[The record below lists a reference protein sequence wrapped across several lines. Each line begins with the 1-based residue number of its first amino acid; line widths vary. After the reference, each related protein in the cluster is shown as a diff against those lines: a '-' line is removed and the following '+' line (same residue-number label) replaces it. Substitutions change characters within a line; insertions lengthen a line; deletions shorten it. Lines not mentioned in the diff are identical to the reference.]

1 MDETLRRAVQCY
13 KGKNWK
19 RIAEFFADRTDVQCL
34 HRWQKVLNPDL
45 VKGPW
50 TKEEDERIIQLVN
63 QYGAKK
69 WSVIAQNLPGRI
81 GKQCRERWHNHLN
94 PNIKRDAWTEE
105 EDLAL
110 IRAHFL
116 YGNKWAEI
124 AKCLPG
130 RTDNSIKNHWNSTM
144 KKRVDSGVF
153 NADDPISVALAATH
167 GHPDATLVGNPVQM
181 GVAAVS
187 SSSSLGVESSLSS
200 RIQKPVQVLSQNA
213 GVVGAE
219 AHHPTTS
226 LSMVIGG
233 SGGMQ
238 SSSLNRF
245 SAQALC
251 PNQVQKT
258 SCSVQTS
265 ATDGV
270 AFGGNCCPGKSDA
283 AVSAG
288 DDSEDAASVDGGL
301 KKPNNVR
308 KELLPNKVI
317 SRPPRPVPV
326 LRPGVKI
333 NNDHLSTAT
342 PAPPPPPVPP
352 PPPPPPPVPPPPV
365 PHVSSSALLPP
376 IPSCCGSAAP
386 ASSIALS
393 AVQIPQAPV
402 PTAMSLTGYL
412 HNGAGTISGMG
423 LPSIPM
429 AIPLPKSLPFSAS
442 SGYPTPSGGPSGS
455 GPLQMSATIPSM
467 GHSAVPS
474 QSTCFPSGMAP
485 SSIQGPYH
493 TVMTLHPTQGV
504 AQGQHQIMGSHHHH
518 HHHHHHHV
526 VVGPFASP
534 AGQQGIRA
542 LATSTGTSSDGLGM
556 VAMSMKSGTEF
567 PPRMAS
573 GGQSSM
579 SLGMAHSQGIDSSLG
594 YGMSRIGQLVSVP
607 QPQRAQDNFENGH
620 QAMTM
625 PAEVAV
631 VTSTGAEGPVSRLD
645 VSVSSAM
652 VPVEDQGSGEPSSTG
667 GQNDNHEACTDELL
681 RAASEVVTEYKY
693 MNILHSMPDGGCAE
707 LGDSNEDVLFYEPP
721 KLNPMD
727 LPFLEYDLSSPT
739 DVSRKAFSPLG
750 VSQMIMPAMC
760 SPLLYGAFSPFAGQS
775 PQSKL
780 RSAAQSFC
788 STPSIL
794 RKRRRKL
801 DVTGGNGEGQE
812 GNLLLLQ
819 YGESKKGVKAEDKQ
833 GTADIVEQTREK
845 EGEGTCGASSVPG
858 QSESPTTPDASSVSG
873 DLEESTG
880 KPAASVAPTVRP
892 VMVSPSYNYHNRD
905 AMLVKGKDGSFQYRQ
920 ITCRTPSK
928 GSSGTGGSGGGA
940 AGGSTGW
947 SNGNGNATV
956 KPGGEG
962 SGQEGSGDATNGG
975 GNSEGGARNAGGAVS
990 KAMCMAG
997 ALKDCGR
1004 QERNVKRP
1012 RSFGSE
1018 GWAKAKNAGED
1029 FQVRKKP
1036 DLGVLKN
1043 LPSAALSPKVAVLV
1057 EQRVNSQTVLPEVL
1071 LRGTTAA
1078 LQTDPP
1084 AGTGCAGASGGILT
1098 GPSAGVP
1105 CLSTVGAG
1113 PRVSKVVSPAT
1124 VSSTA
1129 MQRVGGT
1136 GVADGNSSETE
1147 GCRMPG
1153 NEWVYCA
1160 VTDAPITCS
1169 PTGNPPDIVASGT
1182 CLGSA
1187 AGNENNYTGSPS
1199 GIWKPW
1205 PSSDAAKDCATMK
1218 EGGANQL
1225 IASGAIGRTSFSE
1238 YPNIGLLLEEGN
1250 DALGI
1255 MRHLNEHASSA
1266 YSEAEDVLARTAR
1279 GDPSDRSVVEDG
1291 SPGSF
1296 KENQRGRSSSGFSSV
1311 SLNDCSSSYA
1321 GWLSPFGGL
1330 FSPDVYDIAIT
1341 PLKHSSAAD
1350 DSSNLLQPQPDPF
1363 SPSISWAAFATTA
1376 FAMTMCS
1383 GLWASRNL
1391 GNLME
1396 TALSPIDVLCRHS
1409 GWLLVKKEQRESE
1422 SRKTAIT
1429 ELRKMAH
1436 KGGRKNGVVG
1446 EKDGGWREAKEAE
1459 RGRRRAEEEERRGG
1473 EEGEEEEAV
1482 RAVGVLHSKSGSGKS
1497 VFCSEDCHCKHEG
1510 VALWDMELDLNCYRC
1525 QSV

>member
-1057 EQRVNSQTVLPEVL
+1057 EQRVNS
-1071 LRGTTAA
+1071 
-1078 LQTDPP
+1078 
-1084 AGTGCAGASGGILT
+1084 
-1098 GPSAGVP
+1098 
-1105 CLSTVGAG
+1105 
-1113 PRVSKVVSPAT
+1113 
-1124 VSSTA
+1124 
-1129 MQRVGGT
+1129 
-1136 GVADGNSSETE
+1136 
-1147 GCRMPG
+1147 
-1153 NEWVYCA
+1153 
-1160 VTDAPITCS
+1160 
-1169 PTGNPPDIVASGT
+1169 GT